1 MPLRASALNLVID
14 SVSRRLRIGRAGA
27 VALVTALCAPILV
40 MIVGFVV
47 DFSYASYINQRLA
60 RATDAA
66 TLGAVSQTA
75 GTAAGGYGNL
85 SLLQTMG
92 TNYFNANTTQ
102 LGVTGINFS
111 LSVTS
116 DNNGGVIATGLY
128 NGNVPTF
135 FAGALGISNIPVSG
149 SAKTTAR
156 PLTYVN
162 YYILVDNSQS
172 MGIGATQADM
182 TALYQRVLAN
192 NNAAATDGGC
202 VFGCHVKGRQ
212 VGQPGGHQPV
222 TNEDLAHNLTKN
234 WGAPITL
241 RIDSAVTAVTSIV
254 QSAATIA
261 ATTKNIK
268 FGLYTLEVDP
278 TTGRKIQV
286 IKNPAA
292 SNPPVAADFLPS
304 SDYSSVQTA
313 VSTIGLGNTLPDSNT
328 GDTNF
333 HDEFAAFLSGFSPP
347 LIQGSGASSTSPLN
361 YIFLITDGLNDV
373 PGNCNIYQLCAS
385 PLNSSDCTSL
395 KAIANVGVIYTTYL
409 PIYAFNT
416 APLLE
421 NRFGTIVGAN
431 TPSLVRTA
439 LQNCATSSDLYFEA
453 QDGPSLIS
461 SMQTLFQRTQ
471 PVSARI
477 SQ

>member
-1 MPLRASALNLVID
+1 MNWIVDR
-14 SVSRRLRIGRAGA
+14 VSRHFRIGRAGA

-66 TLGAVSQTA
+66 TIGAVSQTA
-75 GTAAGGYGNL
+75 GTAAGGYGNIA
-85 SLLQTMG
+85 LLKTIG

-102 LGVTGINFS
+102 LGVTGINFN

-116 DNNGGVIATGLY
+116 DGNGGVIANGTY

-135 FAGALGISNIPVSG
+135 FAAAVGISNIPVSG
-149 SAKTTAR
+149 SAKTVAR

-182 TALYQRVLAN
+182 TALYQRVLAK
-192 NNAAATDGGC
+192 NNASSTDGGC
-202 VFGCHVKGRQ
+202 VFGCHVKGR
-212 VGQPGGHQPV
+212 VNNQPNGHQPV
-222 TNEDLAHNLTKN
+222 TNEDLAHNLTNN

-241 RIDSAVTAVTSIV
+241 RIDSAVTAVTNIV

-261 ATTKNIK
+261 GTTKNIK

-278 TTGRKIQV
+278 NTGQKVQP
-286 IKNPAA
+286 IKSPAA
-292 SNPPVAADFLPS
+292 SSPPVAADFLPS

-313 VSTIGLGNTLPDSNT
+313 VSRIGLGNTIADSNT

-333 HDEFAAFLSGFSPP
+333 RDEFAAFLAGFSPS
-347 LIQGSGASSTSPLN
+347 LTQGSGASSTSPLN
-361 YIFLITDGLNDV
+361 YIFLITDGMNDV

-385 PLNSSDCTSL
+385 PINANDCASL
-395 KAIANVGVIYTTYL
+395 KQNATVGVIYTTYL
-409 PIYAFNT
+409 PIYANNNPPT
-416 APLLE
+416 LE
-421 NRFGTIVGAN
+421 SRFGTIVGSN

-439 LQNCATSSDLYFEA
+439 LQNCATSSDWYFEA
-453 QDGPSLIS
+453 QDGPTLIS
-461 SMQTLFQRTQ
+461 SVQTLFQRTQ